1 VFDWLEFGRGPLFR
15 FAFALMLLG
24 LLRLVAL
31 ALLRARNKN
40 DSGMELPPARPAPP
54 VQPGALWTAA
64 RLILLVVFHTGLIA
78 LPLFVAAHVFA
89 WRRAVGFAWF
99 ALPKEVSDW
108 LAVATVA
115 AGAALF
121 LMSSIDLARGVI
133 PGRRPIWVLVLLVPV
148 ATGYLAA
155 NFAFQPESY
164 RFLMLLH
171 VYSGNFILAVI
182 PFTRVADCVLQPLT
196 RSVVRSPWRP
206 LAEILAL
213 SVSFRPRPASVNP
226 AASGEEG

>member
-1 VFDWLEFGRGPLFR
+1 MFDWLEFGRGPLFR

-24 LLRLVAL
+24 LLRLVVL
-31 ALLRARNKN
+31 AFMRTRNNNHSGVGVPSARR
-40 DSGMELPPARPAPP
+40 GPTVR
-54 VQPGALWTAA
+54 PGALWTVA
-64 RLILLVVFHTGLIA
+64 RALLLAVFHAGLIA

-121 LMSSIDLARGVI
+121 LMSSIDLARGVVE
-133 PGRRPIWVLVLLVPV
+133 GRRPIWVLTLLVPV

-182 PFTRVADCVLQPLT
+182 PFTRVADCVLEPLA
-196 RSVVRSPWRP
+196 RYVVRSPWRP

-213 SVSFRPRPASVNP
+213 SITFRPRPAPVSP
-226 AASGEEG
+226 TTSAEEV

>member
-1 VFDWLEFGRGPLFR
+1 MFDWLEFGRGPLFR

-24 LLRLVAL
+24 LLRLVVL
-31 ALLRARNKN
+31 AWLRARSH
-40 DSGMELPPARPAPP
+40 DEARAELPPGRPPAALR
-54 VQPGALWTAA
+54 PGVLWRAV
-64 RLILLVVFHTGLIA
+64 RSVLLAVFHIGLIA

-99 ALPKEVSDW
+99 ALPKPVSDW

-115 AGAALF
+115 AGALLF
-121 LMSSIDLARGVI
+121 LMGSIDLARGVSE
-133 PGRRPIWVLVLLVPV
+133 GRRPIWVVTLLVPV

-155 NFAFQPESY
+155 NFAFEPESY

-171 VYSGNFILAVI
+171 VYSGNFILAAI
-182 PFTRVADCVLQPLT
+182 PFTRVADCVLQPLA
-196 RSVVRSPWRP
+196 RHVVRSPWSP

-213 SVSFRPRPASVNP
+213 PVSFRPRPDTVQPSAS
-226 AASGEEG
+226 AEEL